1 MRRAVVVVLAL
12 LGGLA
17 LLGVII
23 CVVVAVV
30 ALSSRGTVPRKTILE
45 VDFEQ
50 AYDEYVPDEPLTA
63 ILSSKK
69 PTVIE
74 VVEALERAAGD
85 DRVAGLVA
93 KVGSARMGLGRLQE
107 LRDAVIAFRKSG
119 KPAVAWSE
127 TFGEFSA
134 GNGAYYLAT
143 GFDQIYLQPSGDLG
157 LTGLLAESPFLR
169 GTLDKI
175 GVVPRMDHRYEY
187 KNAMNIF
194 TEKGYTDAHREATVS
209 LMESQFA
216 QIVEG
221 IAQARKL
228 SEDGVR
234 ALADRGPFLGD
245 EAVAAKL
252 VDGLAYRD
260 EVYTKVKEKV
270 GGKAELL
277 YLDKYLGRAG
287 RTNARGPKIALV
299 FGVGQVTRGESGFD
313 PLFGETSMGSDT
325 VAGALRAATDDADV
339 RAILFR
345 VDSPG
350 GSYVASD
357 TIWREVARARE
368 RKKPIIVS
376 MGDVAASGGY
386 FVAMNADKIVAQPGT
401 ITGSIGVLAGK
412 MYTKEMWGKV
422 GLNWDEVHT
431 SKNATMFT
439 GTVDY
444 TPEEWARFEAWLDR
458 IYADFTGKVAQ
469 GRKLDKARVME
480 IAKGRVWTGAQAKG
494 LGLVDALGG
503 FPAAL
508 ALAKEVAHLPAD
520 QAVRLQQFPR
530 RKSPFEALFGESE
543 ENSDDRGAA
552 AMVSALRVVQP
563 LARRLRAMGLL
574 GEHDVLRLPPE
585 AVPVLDRLE

>member
-17 LLGVII
+17 LLGVIV
-23 CVVVAVV
+23 CVVVGVV

-107 LRDAVIAFRKSG
+107 LRDAVMAFRKSG

-260 EVYTKVKEKV
+260 EVYAKVKEKV

-287 RTNARGPKIALV
+287 RTNASGPKIALV

-325 VAGALRAATDDADV
+325 VAGALRAATDDSDV

-368 RKKPIIVS
+368 RKKPVIVS

-386 FVAMNADKIVAQPGT
+386 FVSMDADKIVAQPGT
-401 ITGSIGVLAGK
+401 ITGSIGVFSGK
-412 MYTKEMWGKV
+412 FNLRGLYDKIGLTKEIVTRGR
-422 GLNWDEVHT
+422 
-431 SKNATMFT
+431 NATIFS
-439 GTVDY
+439 DY
-444 TPEEWARFEAWLDR
+444 QPWSTEEKARMRAIMSSF
-458 IYADFTGKVAQ
+458 YADFIQKAATGRQKTVEEIDRVAQ
-469 GRKLDKARVME
+469 
-480 IAKGRVWTGAQAKG
+480 GRVWTGAEA
-494 LGLVDALGG
+494 LEVGLVDRLGG
-503 FPAAL
+503 LDVAL
-508 ALAKEVAHLPAD
+508 ALAREKAKIGKDEELSLVVMPERKGFYELLMERQEEGVSERLLPSEIRAMVGW
-520 QAVRLQQFPR
+520 AR
-530 RKSPFEALFGESE
+530 RFSGEGPIARMPFELQ
-543 ENSDDRGAA
+543 
-552 AMVSALRVVQP
+552 VK
-563 LARRLRAMGLL
+563 
-574 GEHDVLRLPPE
+574 
-585 AVPVLDRLE
+585 